1 MTETRLFGT
10 NGIRGVV
17 NKDLTPNFALRVGV
31 AIGTFMKG
39 TVAVASDT
47 RVSGDMVRSAVFA
60 GLMYAGCSILDLGVV
75 PTPVLQYF
83 IKTHPETV
91 GGVMI
96 TASHNPPQFN
106 GIKCVSLDGTEM
118 KRSDEEKI
126 ESIFFGGAPETS
138 DVKPGTVEKIS
149 GAAESYVD
157 AVISKV
163 DASAIRNAGLKA
175 VLDCANGAA
184 FFTTPL
190 LLKKLNVRTTTLN
203 ADPQGEFP
211 GHPSEPTEEN
221 LKDLI
226 SLMRTNGADI
236 GIAHDG
242 DADRTVF
249 VSDGG
254 KYVSGDK
261 TLALISR
268 SELKKKTGVVVT
280 PVATSSMVEEVVKE
294 AGGEVLYTAVGSPVV
309 ARAMMSAGAVFGGEE
324 NGGLIFPEMQYCRDG
339 AMAVAKMLESIV
351 KNGPLAQQISTL
363 PVYYTYKFKIDCP
376 DGKKKEL
383 LRHLSEEIK
392 DGKKDETDGLKILF
406 EDGWVLIRPSGTEP
420 IFRVY
425 SESKDEAT
433 AKKRGEEFIAA
444 AANYLKFI

>member
-17 NKDLTPNFALRVGV
+17 NKDLTPEFALKVGT

-47 RVSGDMVRSAVFA
+47 RASGDMIRSAVFA
-60 GLMYAGCSILDLGVV
+60 GLMYTGCNILDLGVV

-83 IKTHPETV
+83 VKTHPETA

-106 GIKCVSLDGTEM
+106 GIKCISSDGTEM
-118 KRSDEEKI
+118 ARSDEEKI
-126 ESIFFGGAPETS
+126 EGIFFKGHPETS
-138 DVKPGTVEKIS
+138 DAKPGTVEKIR
-149 GAAESYVD
+149 GAAETYID
-157 AVISKV
+157 AIISKV
-163 DASAIRNAGLKA
+163 DASAIRHAGLKA

-190 LLKKLNVRTTTLN
+190 LLKKLNVKATTLN

-226 SLMRTNGADI
+226 GLMGTSDADL

-249 VSDGG
+249 VAGG
-254 KYVSGDK
+254 GGYVSGDK
-261 TLALISR
+261 TLALIAR
-268 SELKKKTGVVVT
+268 SELKKRKGVIVT
-280 PVATSSMVEEVVKE
+280 PVASSSLVEEVVKD
-294 AGGEVLYTAVGSPVV
+294 AGGKVLYTAVGSPVV
-309 ARAMMSAGAVFGGEE
+309 ARAMISAGAVFGGEE

-351 KNGPLAQQISTL
+351 KHGPLAQQILTL
-363 PVYYTYKFKIDCP
+363 PVYHTHKLKIDCP
-376 DGKKKEL
+376 ECKKKAL
-383 LRHLSEEIK
+383 LKALS
-392 DGKKDETDGLKILF
+392 GKCGAGRKDETDGLKIIF

-425 SESKDEAT
+425 SESKDNAV
-433 AKKRGEEFIAA
+433 AKKRGEEFIASA
-444 AANYLKFI
+444 KECLKII